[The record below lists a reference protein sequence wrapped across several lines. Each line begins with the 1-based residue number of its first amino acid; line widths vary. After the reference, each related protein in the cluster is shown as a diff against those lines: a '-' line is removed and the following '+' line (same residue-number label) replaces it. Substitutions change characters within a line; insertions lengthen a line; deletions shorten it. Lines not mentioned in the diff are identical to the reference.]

1 MKILKIESKNF
12 KPFDN
17 ISIPYEG
24 YLGEGFFIIK
34 GKNSMGKTSIIESI
48 LWGLLGEHLMAEKDR
63 KSIIKTGESKC
74 EVAITFEISDI
85 LYRVIRTIEVIRKRN
100 SLPESQNDLVKS
112 SALLFKK
119 EKNEDKFIQLCRGP
133 NIVNQ
138 EIESLLGVYPEVIEK
153 TVYIR
158 QKEVDKL
165 ALADPSELRELIKNL
180 FGLNDFDDHI
190 KKYLKNQIN
199 NINEEIKDLKIQIG
213 SLLTEQN
220 ELEKEKQIL
229 EEKEEKLSLKLQE
242 IKKDKSTLMSYPSQE
257 ILHKIKVII
266 EKIEKHKKDLD
277 YREKM
282 YNYKKENIL
291 VQENRIKDF
300 QDKIFLLNSKISNL
314 SKELQEFPPKDSIR
328 KISDILKGI
337 INDEQQIRNLV
348 SKSNQK
354 LNIDI
359 QNISINNV
367 EELKKVKEKN
377 QIELEKTDKERIS
390 ILNIMEEH
398 KKILTSNQ
406 LLYEIQNNSIK
417 YIQDKDKCPICSSYI
432 NDKNTLI
439 FDLKRERENIFNK
452 ENSFKKEISQLE
464 KKLKKIETELDEKKG
479 ARQLIEVIV
488 TIVNGLIEKR
498 FNFYDEL
505 NSISEVYKKY
515 NNELNHLNSRIIDDL
530 ISSISDIENNI
541 FSSKELVKNF
551 KERIESEKIKLEKMK
566 KEINIFNKEKNDI
579 FLKLES
585 NKLNLQTFCNDIK
598 VSNIHNLLANFYCNS
613 IDDLISKRLNVTVRI
628 EEKAKIIENIQGDI
642 SYMTEVIEIRTKKII
657 SLRTSE
663 GKLKEKEYLLKH
675 VLFLLGEIDGFIS
688 TDIVEG
694 RLSDVLMK
702 STNFYLIPFTEG
714 RYEIANISSTMRKI
728 KDRVSHGLTL
738 TLVDNKDH
746 ITKNKEQ
753 LSGGDESALGL
764 ALRIS
769 ISKLMSTIRPFKH
782 VEKKVPMI
790 NFIIMDE
797 PMTSLDEFRRNVIM
811 NILMKDQSF
820 RQIFLIS
827 HAEINEEEENNYHSI
842 VINDDEN
849 SKRMVEY
856 FH

>member
-24 YLGEGFFIIK
+24 YLGEGFFFIK

-63 KSIIKTGESKC
+63 KSLIKTGESKC
-74 EVAITFEISDI
+74 EVAITFEISNTV
-85 LYRVIRTIEVIRKRN
+85 YRVIRTIEVTKKRSVQN
-100 SLPESQNDLVKS
+100 PQNDSVKS

-119 EKNEDKFIQLCRGP
+119 ERNEDKFIQLCRGP

-165 ALADPSELRELIKNL
+165 ALADPSELRELIKKL
-180 FGLNDFDDHI
+180 FGLNDFDEHI
-190 KKYLKNQIN
+190 KKNLKNQVN
-199 NINEEIKDLKIQIG
+199 SVNEEIKDLKIQIG

-220 ELEKEKQIL
+220 ELEKQKQIL
-229 EEKEEKLSLKLQE
+229 KEKEEKLELKLEEIKNDKDNLIKFPFQEQLYE
-242 IKKDKSTLMSYPSQE
+242 IKKYIE
-257 ILHKIKVII
+257 NI
-266 EKIEKHKKDLD
+266 EKFKKDLE
-277 YREKM
+277 YTEKM
-282 YNYKKENIL
+282 YTYKKENLL

-300 QDKIFLLNSKISNL
+300 QDKIILLDSKIIEL
-314 SKELQEFPPKDSIR
+314 LKELQEYPPKDSIR
-328 KISDILKGI
+328 RANDILKGI
-337 INDEQQIRNLV
+337 DNDEKQIKNLIL
-348 SKSNQK
+348 KSNEK

-359 QNISINNV
+359 HNISINNI

-390 ILNIMEEH
+390 ILAILEEH
-398 KKILTSNQ
+398 KKLLTSNQ
-406 LLYEIQNNSIK
+406 LLNEIQTNSIE
-417 YIQDKDKCPICSSYI
+417 YIQDSDKCPICSSSI
-432 NDKNTLI
+432 NDKKDILI
-439 FDLKRERENIFNK
+439 FDLKRERENISNK
-452 ENSFKKEISQLE
+452 ENLVKKEINLLE
-464 KKLKKIETELDEKKG
+464 KKLKKTEVEVEEKKV
-479 ARQLIEVIV
+479 ARQLIEVID
-488 TIVNGLIEKR
+488 TIINEIIEKQ

-515 NNELNHLNSRIIDDL
+515 DELTNLNSKIIDDL
-530 ISSISDIENNI
+530 ISTITRIENNI
-541 FSSKELVKNF
+541 FSSKELVKNY
-551 KERIESEKIKLEKMK
+551 KDRIEYEKIKFNQME
-566 KEINIFNKEKNDI
+566 KEINRFKNDKNDI
-579 FLKLES
+579 FCKLQS
-585 NKLNLQTFCNDIK
+585 NKLSLQKYCDDLK
-598 VSNIHNLLANFYCNS
+598 VLNINNLLENFYCNS
-613 IDDLISKRLNVTVRI
+613 IDQLISKRLDISIRI
-628 EEKAKIIENIQGDI
+628 EEKTKIIENIQGDI
-642 SYMTEVIEIRTKKII
+642 SFLIEDIQARRKKII
-657 SLRTSE
+657 NLRSAE
-663 GKLKEKEYLLKH
+663 EKFKENEYLLKH
-675 VLFLLGEIDGFIS
+675 LLFLLGEVDGFIS

-694 RLSDVLMK
+694 RLSDILMK

-714 RYEIANISSTMRKI
+714 RYEITNISSTMRKI
-728 KDRVSHGLTL
+728 KDRISHGLTL
-738 TLVDNKDH
+738 TLVDNKDN

-797 PMTSLDEFRRNVIM
+797 PLTSLDEFRRNVIM

-820 RQIFLIS
+820 KQIFLIS
-827 HAEINEEEENNYHSI
+827 HAEINEEENNYHSI
-842 VINDDEN
+842 VINDNEN

>member
-180 FGLNDFDDHI
+180 FGLNEFDNHI

-242 IKKDKSTLMSYPSQE
+242 IKKDKSTLMNYPSQE
-257 ILHKIKVII
+257 ILHKIKVIN

-282 YNYKKENIL
+282 YKYKKENIL

-314 SKELQEFPPKDSIR
+314 SKELQEYPPKDSIR
-328 KISDILKGI
+328 KASDILKGI

-359 QNISINNV
+359 QNISTNNL

-439 FDLKRERENIFNK
+439 FDLRRERENIFNK

-479 ARQLIEVIV
+479 VRQLIEVIV

-530 ISSISDIENNI
+530 ISSISEIENNI

-585 NKLNLQTFCNDIK
+585 NKLNLQTFCDDIK

-628 EEKAKIIENIQGDI
+628 EEKAKTIENIQGDI
-642 SYMTEVIEIRTKKII
+642 SYLTEEIEIRTKKII
-657 SLRTSE
+657 SLRTAE
-663 GKLKEKEYLLKH
+663 EKLKEKEYLLKH

-702 STNFYLIPFTEG
+702 ST
-714 RYEIANISSTMRKI
+714 
-728 KDRVSHGLTL
+728 
-738 TLVDNKDH
+738 
-746 ITKNKEQ
+746 
-753 LSGGDESALGL
+753 
-764 ALRIS
+764 
-769 ISKLMSTIRPFKH
+769 
-782 VEKKVPMI
+782 
-790 NFIIMDE
+790 
-797 PMTSLDEFRRNVIM
+797 
-811 NILMKDQSF
+811 
-820 RQIFLIS
+820 
-827 HAEINEEEENNYHSI
+827 
-842 VINDDEN
+842 
-849 SKRMVEY
+849 
-856 FH
+856 

>member
-34 GKNSMGKTSIIESI
+34 GKNSMGKTSIIESV
-48 LWGLLGEHLMAEKDR
+48 LWGLLGENLMAEKDR

-74 EVAITFEISDI
+74 EVAITFEISGI
-85 LYRVIRTIEVIRKRN
+85 LYRVIRTIEVIRKRK
-100 SLPESQNDLVKS
+100 SLQDPQNDLVKS

-119 EKNEDKFIQLCRGP
+119 EKNEERFIQLCRGP

-199 NINEEIKDLKIQIG
+199 SINEEIKDLKVQIG

-220 ELEKEKQIL
+220 ELEKQKQIL
-229 EEKEEKLSLKLQE
+229 KEKKEKLELKLQE
-242 IKKDKSTLMSYPSQE
+242 IKNDKKTLISYPSQE
-257 ILHKIKVII
+257 KLNKIKVII
-266 EKIEKHKKDLD
+266 ENIEKYKKEVD
-277 YREKM
+277 YKEKM
-282 YNYKKENIL
+282 YNYKKENVL

-300 QDKIFLLNSKISNL
+300 QDKIFLLNSKILNL
-314 SKELQEFPPKDSIR
+314 SKELEEYPPKDSIR
-328 KISDILKGI
+328 KASDILKGI
-337 INDEQQIRNLV
+337 DNDEKQIRNLI

-367 EELKKVKEKN
+367 EELKKVEEKN

-390 ILNIMEEH
+390 ILAIMDGH
-398 KKILTSNQ
+398 KKLLTSNQ

-417 YIQDKDKCPICSSYI
+417 YIQDRDKCPICNSKI

-439 FDLKRERENIFNK
+439 FDLKQAGENIFNK
-452 ENSFKKEISQLE
+452 ENSFKKEINQLE

-479 ARQLIEVIV
+479 VRQLIEVII

-515 NNELNHLNSRIIDDL
+515 DELKNLNSRIIDDL
-530 ISSISDIENNI
+530 ISSVSEIENNI

-566 KEINIFNKEKNDI
+566 KEIDIFTKEKNDI
-579 FLKLES
+579 LLKLQS
-585 NKLNLQTFCNDIK
+585 NKLNLQTYCDDIK

-613 IDDLISKRLNVTVRI
+613 IDELISKRLNITVRI
-628 EEKAKIIENIQGDI
+628 EEKAKIIENIQEDI
-642 SYMTEVIEIRTKKII
+642 SYLTEEIEIRGKKII
-657 SLRTSE
+657 SLRVAE
-663 GKLKEKEYLLKH
+663 EKLKEKEYLLKH

-688 TDIVEG
+688 NDIVEG

-714 RYEIANISSTMRKI
+714 RYEIANISSTRRKI
-728 KDRVSHGLTL
+728 KDRISHGLTL

-811 NILMKDQSF
+811 NILMKDHSF
-820 RQIFLIS
+820 KQIFLIS
-827 HAEINEEEENNYHSI
+827 HAEINEEENNYHSI
-842 VINDDEN
+842 VINDNEN

>member
-85 LYRVIRTIEVIRKRN
+85 LYRVIRTIEVIRKRK

-220 ELEKEKQIL
+220 ELEKEKKIV

-282 YNYKKENIL
+282 YNYKKENVL

-314 SKELQEFPPKDSIR
+314 SKELQEYPPKDSIR
-328 KISDILKGI
+328 KASDILKGI

-515 NNELNHLNSRIIDDL
+515 NNELTHLNSRIIDDL
-530 ISSISDIENNI
+530 ISSISEIENNI

-642 SYMTEVIEIRTKKII
+642 SYLTEEIEIRTKKII
-657 SLRTSE
+657 SLRTAE
-663 GKLKEKEYLLKH
+663 EKLKEKEYLLKH

-728 KDRVSHGLTL
+728 KDRISHGLTL

-820 RQIFLIS
+820 KQIFLIS
-827 HAEINEEEENNYHSI
+827 HAEINEEENNYHSI
-842 VINDDEN
+842 VINDNEN

>member
-85 LYRVIRTIEVIRKRN
+85 LYRVIRTIEVIRKRK

-220 ELEKEKQIL
+220 ELEKEKKIV

-282 YNYKKENIL
+282 YNYKKENVL

-314 SKELQEFPPKDSIR
+314 SKELQEYPPKDSIR
-328 KISDILKGI
+328 KASDILKGI

-367 EELKKVKEKN
+367 EELKKVEEKN

-530 ISSISDIENNI
+530 ISSISEIENNI

-642 SYMTEVIEIRTKKII
+642 SYLTEEIEIRTKKII
-657 SLRTSE
+657 SLRTAE
-663 GKLKEKEYLLKH
+663 EKLKEKEYLLKH

-728 KDRVSHGLTL
+728 KDRISHGLTL

-820 RQIFLIS
+820 KQIFLIS
-827 HAEINEEEENNYHSI
+827 HAEINEEENNYHSI
-842 VINDDEN
+842 VINDNEN

>member
-85 LYRVIRTIEVIRKRN
+85 LYRVIRTIEVIRKRK
-100 SLPESQNDLVKS
+100 SFPDSQNDLVKS

-282 YNYKKENIL
+282 YIYKKENIL

-314 SKELQEFPPKDSIR
+314 SKELQEYPPKDSMR
-328 KISDILKGI
+328 KVSDILKGI

-390 ILNIMEEH
+390 ILNIMEEC
-398 KKILTSNQ
+398 KKNLTSNQ

-417 YIQDKDKCPICSSYI
+417 YIQDKDKCPICSSDI

-479 ARQLIEVIV
+479 VRQLIEVIV

-530 ISSISDIENNI
+530 ISSISEIENNI

-642 SYMTEVIEIRTKKII
+642 SYLTEEIEIRTKKII
-657 SLRTSE
+657 SLRTAE

-728 KDRVSHGLTL
+728 KDRISHGLTL

-827 HAEINEEEENNYHSI
+827 HAEINEEENNYHSI
-842 VINDDEN
+842 IINDNEN

>member
-85 LYRVIRTIEVIRKRN
+85 LYRVIRTIEVIRKRK

-282 YNYKKENIL
+282 YNYKKENVL

-314 SKELQEFPPKDSIR
+314 SKELQEYPPKDSIR
-328 KISDILKGI
+328 KASDILKGI

-452 ENSFKKEISQLE
+452 ENSFKKEINQLE

-530 ISSISDIENNI
+530 ISSISEIENNI

-628 EEKAKIIENIQGDI
+628 EEKAKTIENIQGDI
-642 SYMTEVIEIRTKKII
+642 SYLTEEIEIRTKKII
-657 SLRTSE
+657 SLRTAE
-663 GKLKEKEYLLKH
+663 EKLKEKEYLLKH

-728 KDRVSHGLTL
+728 KDRISHGLTL

-827 HAEINEEEENNYHSI
+827 HAEINEEENNYHSI
-842 VINDDEN
+842 VINDNEN

>member
-85 LYRVIRTIEVIRKRN
+85 LYRVIRTIEVIRKRK

-180 FGLNDFDDHI
+180 FGLNEFDDHI

-242 IKKDKSTLMSYPSQE
+242 IKKDKSTLMNYPSQE
-257 ILHKIKVII
+257 ILHKIKVIN

-314 SKELQEFPPKDSIR
+314 SKELQEYPPKDSIR
-328 KISDILKGI
+328 KASDILKGI

-530 ISSISDIENNI
+530 ISSISEIENNI

-585 NKLNLQTFCNDIK
+585 NKLNLQTFCDDIK

-628 EEKAKIIENIQGDI
+628 EEKAKTIENIQGDI
-642 SYMTEVIEIRTKKII
+642 SYLTEEIEIRTKKII
-657 SLRTSE
+657 SLRTAE
-663 GKLKEKEYLLKH
+663 EKLKEKEYLLKH

-728 KDRVSHGLTL
+728 KDRISHGLTL

-827 HAEINEEEENNYHSI
+827 HAEINEEENNYHSI
-842 VINDDEN
+842 VINDNEN

>member
-85 LYRVIRTIEVIRKRN
+85 LYRVIRTIEVIRKRK

-220 ELEKEKQIL
+220 ELEKEKKIV

-282 YNYKKENIL
+282 YNYKKENVL

-314 SKELQEFPPKDSIR
+314 SKELQEYPPKDSIR
-328 KISDILKGI
+328 KVSDILKGI

-390 ILNIMEEH
+390 ILNIMEEY
-398 KKILTSNQ
+398 KKLLTSNQ

-417 YIQDKDKCPICSSYI
+417 YIQDRDKCPICSSYI

-530 ISSISDIENNI
+530 ISSISEIENNI

-585 NKLNLQTFCNDIK
+585 NKSNLQTFCDDIK

-642 SYMTEVIEIRTKKII
+642 SYLTEEIEIRTKKII
-657 SLRTSE
+657 SLRTAE
-663 GKLKEKEYLLKH
+663 EKLKEKEYLLKH

-728 KDRVSHGLTL
+728 KDRISHGLTL

-827 HAEINEEEENNYHSI
+827 HAEINEEENNYHSI
-842 VINDDEN
+842 VINDNEN

>member
-17 ISIPYEG
+17 ISIPFEG

-85 LYRVIRTIEVIRKRN
+85 LYRVIRTIEVIRKRK
-100 SLPESQNDLVKS
+100 SLQDPQNELVKS

-119 EKNEDKFIQLCRGP
+119 EKDEERFIQLCRGP

-199 NINEEIKDLKIQIG
+199 SINEEIKDLKIQIG
-213 SLLTEQN
+213 SFLTEQN
-220 ELEKEKQIL
+220 ELEKQKQIL
-229 EEKEEKLSLKLQE
+229 KAKTEKLELKFQEIKNDKNALISYPSEEKLN
-242 IKKDKSTLMSYPSQE
+242 
-257 ILHKIKVII
+257 KIKVSMETI
-266 EKIEKHKKDLD
+266 EKYKKDVD
-277 YREKM
+277 YKEKL

-291 VQENRIKDF
+291 IQENRIQDF
-300 QDKIFLLNSKISNL
+300 QDKIFLLNSKILNL
-314 SKELQEFPPKDSIR
+314 SKDLEEFPPKDTIR
-328 KISDILKGI
+328 KASDILKGI
-337 INDEQQIRNLV
+337 DNDEKQIRNLI
-348 SKSNQK
+348 SKSKQK

-367 EELKKVKEKN
+367 EELKRVKEKN
-377 QIELEKTDKERIS
+377 QFELEKIDKERIS
-390 ILNIMEEH
+390 ILTMMEGH
-398 KKILTSNQ
+398 KKLLISNQ
-406 LLYEIQNNSIK
+406 LLYEIQDNSIK
-417 YIQDKDKCPICSSYI
+417 YIQDRDKCPICNNNI
-432 NDKNTLI
+432 NNKNTLI
-439 FDLKRERENIFNK
+439 FDLKRAKENIFNK
-452 ENSFKKEISQLE
+452 ENSFKKEINLLE
-464 KKLKKIETELDEKKG
+464 KKLKKIETDLDEKKEV
-479 ARQLIEVIV
+479 RQLIEVIV

-505 NSISEVYKKY
+505 NSLSEVYKRYDKL
-515 NNELNHLNSRIIDDL
+515 NNLNSRIIDDL
-530 ISSISDIENNI
+530 LSSVSEIENNI
-541 FSSKELVKNF
+541 FSSKELLKNF

-566 KEINIFNKEKNDI
+566 KEINIFNKEKNDVL
-579 FLKLES
+579 LKLES
-585 NKLNLQTFCNDIK
+585 NKLNLQTYCEEIK

-613 IDDLISKRLNVTVRI
+613 IDELISKRLNITVRI
-628 EEKAKIIENIQGDI
+628 EEKAKTIESIQGDI
-642 SYMTEVIEIRTKKII
+642 SYLTEEIEIRGKKII
-657 SLRTSE
+657 SLRVAE
-663 GKLKEKEYLLKH
+663 KKLKEKEYLLKH

-688 TDIVEG
+688 NDIVEG
-694 RLSDVLMK
+694 RLSNVLMK

-714 RYEIANISSTMRKI
+714 RYEISNISSTMRKI
-728 KDRVSHGLTL
+728 KDRISHGLTL

-782 VEKKVPMI
+782 VEKKIPMI

-820 RQIFLIS
+820 KQIFLIS
-827 HAEINEEEENNYHSI
+827 HAEINEEENNNYHSI
-842 VINDDEN
+842 VINDNEN

>member
-85 LYRVIRTIEVIRKRN
+85 LYRVIRTIEVIRKRK

-220 ELEKEKQIL
+220 ELEKEKQIV

-282 YNYKKENIL
+282 YNYKKENVL

-314 SKELQEFPPKDSIR
+314 SKELQEYPPKDSIR
-328 KISDILKGI
+328 KASDILKGI
-337 INDEQQIRNLV
+337 INDEKQIRNLI

-530 ISSISDIENNI
+530 ISSISEIENNI

-585 NKLNLQTFCNDIK
+585 NKLNLQTFCDDIK

-642 SYMTEVIEIRTKKII
+642 SYLTEEIEIRTKKII
-657 SLRTSE
+657 SLRTAE
-663 GKLKEKEYLLKH
+663 EKLKEKEYLLKH

-728 KDRVSHGLTL
+728 KDRISHGLTL

-827 HAEINEEEENNYHSI
+827 HAEINEEENNYHSI
-842 VINDDEN
+842 VINDNEN

>member
-180 FGLNDFDDHI
+180 FGLNEFDDHI

-242 IKKDKSTLMSYPSQE
+242 IKKDKSTLMNYPSQE
-257 ILHKIKVII
+257 ILHKIKVIN

-282 YNYKKENIL
+282 YNYKKENVL

-314 SKELQEFPPKDSIR
+314 SKELQEYPPKDSIR
-328 KISDILKGI
+328 KTSDILKGI

-452 ENSFKKEISQLE
+452 ENSFKKEINQLE

-530 ISSISDIENNI
+530 ISSISEIENNI

-642 SYMTEVIEIRTKKII
+642 SYLTEEIEIRTKKII
-657 SLRTSE
+657 SLRTAE
-663 GKLKEKEYLLKH
+663 EKLKEKEYLLKH

-688 TDIVEG
+688 NDIVEG

-728 KDRVSHGLTL
+728 KDRISHGLTL

-827 HAEINEEEENNYHSI
+827 HAEINEEENNYHSI
-842 VINDDEN
+842 VINDNEN

>member
-85 LYRVIRTIEVIRKRN
+85 LYRVIRTIEVIRKRK
-100 SLPESQNDLVKS
+100 SLQDLQNDLVKS

-199 NINEEIKDLKIQIG
+199 SLNEEIKDLKIQIG

-220 ELEKEKQIL
+220 ELGKQKQIL
-229 EEKEEKLSLKLQE
+229 EEKKEKLELKLQE
-242 IKKDKSTLMSYPSQE
+242 IKNDKNTLISYPSQE
-257 ILHKIKVII
+257 KLHKIKVII
-266 EKIEKHKKDLD
+266 ENIEKYKKDGD

-282 YNYKKENIL
+282 YNYKKENVL
-291 VQENRIKDF
+291 VQENRIKDL
-300 QDKIFLLNSKISNL
+300 QDKIFLLDSKILKL
-314 SKELQEFPPKDSIR
+314 SKELQEYPPKDRIR
-328 KISDILKGI
+328 KASDILKGI
-337 INDEQQIRNLV
+337 DNDEKQIRNLI
-348 SKSNQK
+348 SKSNEK
-354 LNIDI
+354 LNIDF

-367 EELKKVKEKN
+367 EELKIIREKN
-377 QIELEKTDKERIS
+377 QIELEKTDKERLS
-390 ILNIMEEH
+390 IMAIMEEH
-398 KKILTSNQ
+398 KKHLTSNQ

-417 YIQDKDKCPICSSYI
+417 YIQDRDKCPICSSKI

-439 FDLKRERENIFNK
+439 FELKRAKDNIFDK
-452 ENSFKKEISQLE
+452 ENSFKKEINQLE

-479 ARQLIEVIV
+479 VRQLIEVIV

-515 NNELNHLNSRIIDDL
+515 DELNNLNSRIIDDL
-530 ISSISDIENNI
+530 ISSVSEIENNL

-579 FLKLES
+579 LLKLQS
-585 NKLNLQTFCNDIK
+585 NISNLQTYCDDIK
-598 VSNIHNLLANFYCNS
+598 VSNIHNLLANFYCDS
-613 IDDLISKRLNVTVRI
+613 IDELISKRLNITVRI
-628 EEKAKIIENIQGDI
+628 EEKAKTIENMEGDI
-642 SYMTEVIEIRTKKII
+642 SYLTEEIEIRGKKII
-657 SLRTSE
+657 SLRVAE
-663 GKLKEKEYLLKH
+663 EKLKEKEYLLKH
-675 VLFLLGEIDGFIS
+675 VLFLLGEVDGFIS
-688 TDIVEG
+688 NDIVEG

-702 STNFYLIPFTEG
+702 NTNFYLIPFTEG

-728 KDRVSHGLTL
+728 KDRISHGLTL

-820 RQIFLIS
+820 KQIFLIS
-827 HAEINEEEENNYHSI
+827 HAEINEEENNYHSI
-842 VINDDEN
+842 VINDNEN

>member
-24 YLGEGFFIIK
+24 YLGEGFFFIK

-48 LWGLLGEHLMAEKDR
+48 LWGLLGEHLIVERDR
-63 KSIIKTGESKC
+63 KSLIKTGESKC
-74 EVAITFEISDI
+74 EVAITFEISDV
-85 LYRVIRTIEVIRKRN
+85 LYRVIRTIEVTKKRN
-100 SLPESQNDLVKS
+100 SFQNPQNDSVKS

-119 EKNEDKFIQLCRGP
+119 EKNEENFIQICRGP

-190 KKYLKNQIN
+190 KKNLRNQVN
-199 NINEEIKDLKIQIG
+199 GVNEEIKDLKIQIG
-213 SLLTEQN
+213 SLLTEEN
-220 ELEKEKQIL
+220 EVEKQKQILKEKEKKLELKL
-229 EEKEEKLSLKLQE
+229 EEIKNDKESLIKFPLKEQLDE
-242 IKKDKSTLMSYPSQE
+242 IKKYIE
-257 ILHKIKVII
+257 NI
-266 EKIEKHKKDLD
+266 EKYKKDLE
-277 YREKM
+277 YLEKI
-282 YNYKKENIL
+282 YTYKKENLLI
-291 VQENRIKDF
+291 QENRIKDF
-300 QDKIFLLNSKISNL
+300 QDKIILLNSKITEL
-314 SKELQEFPPKDSIR
+314 FKELQEYPPKDSII
-328 KISDILKGI
+328 KAGDILKEI
-337 INDEQQIRNLV
+337 DNDEKQIKNLIL
-348 SKSNQK
+348 KSNEK

-359 QNISINNV
+359 HKISINNV
-367 EELKKVKEKN
+367 EELKKVKEKK
-377 QIELEKTDKERIS
+377 QIELEKVDKERIS
-390 ILNIMEEH
+390 ILAILEEH
-398 KKILTSNQ
+398 KKLLTSNQ
-406 LLYEIQNNSIK
+406 LLYEIQTNSIE
-417 YIQDKDKCPICSSYI
+417 YIQNSDTCPICSSSI
-432 NDKNTLI
+432 NDKDTLI
-439 FDLKRERENIFNK
+439 ANLKLERENISNK
-452 ENSFKKEISQLE
+452 ENSVKKEVNLLE
-464 KKLKKIETELDEKKG
+464 KKLKKTEIELEEKKE
-479 ARQLIEVIV
+479 ARQLIEVID
-488 TIVNGLIEKR
+488 TIVNEIIEKQ

-515 NNELNHLNSRIIDDL
+515 DELTNLNSKIVDDL
-530 ISSISDIENNI
+530 ISTITKIENNI

-551 KERIESEKIKLEKMK
+551 KDRIESEKIKFNQME
-566 KEINIFNKEKNDI
+566 KEINRFDKDKNDI
-579 FLKLES
+579 FCKLQS
-585 NKLNLQTFCNDIK
+585 NKLSLQKCYDNLKIL
-598 VSNIHNLLANFYCNS
+598 NINNLLENFYCNS
-613 IDDLISKRLNVTVRI
+613 IDELISKRLNISIRI

-642 SYMTEVIEIRTKKII
+642 SFLIEDIEGRRKKII
-657 SLRTSE
+657 NLRAAE
-663 GKLKEKEYLLKH
+663 EKLKENEYLLKH
-675 VLFLLGEIDGFIS
+675 LLFLLGEIDGFIS

-714 RYEIANISSTMRKI
+714 RYEITNISSTMRKI
-728 KDRVSHGLTL
+728 KDRISHGLTL
-738 TLVDNKDH
+738 TLVDNKDN
-746 ITKNKEQ
+746 IIKNKEQ

-820 RQIFLIS
+820 KQIFLIS
-827 HAEINEEEENNYHSI
+827 HTEINEEENKYHSI
-842 VINDDEN
+842 VINDNEN
-849 SKRMVEY
+849 SKRIVEY

>member
-17 ISIPYEG
+17 ISIPFEG

-85 LYRVIRTIEVIRKRN
+85 LYRVIRTIEVIRKRK
-100 SLPESQNDLVKS
+100 SLQDAQNELVKS

-119 EKNEDKFIQLCRGP
+119 EKDEERFIQLCRGP

-199 NINEEIKDLKIQIG
+199 SINEEIKDLKIQIG

-220 ELEKEKQIL
+220 ELEKQKQIL
-229 EEKEEKLSLKLQE
+229 KAKTEKLELKFQEIKNDKNALISYPSEEKLN
-242 IKKDKSTLMSYPSQE
+242 
-257 ILHKIKVII
+257 KIKVSMETI
-266 EKIEKHKKDLD
+266 EKYKKDVD
-277 YREKM
+277 YKEKL

-291 VQENRIKDF
+291 IQENRIQDF
-300 QDKIFLLNSKISNL
+300 QDKIFLLNSKILNL
-314 SKELQEFPPKDSIR
+314 SKDLEEFPPKDTIR
-328 KISDILKGI
+328 KASDILKGI
-337 INDEQQIRNLV
+337 DNDEKQIRNLI
-348 SKSNQK
+348 SKSKQK

-377 QIELEKTDKERIS
+377 QFELEKIDKERIS
-390 ILNIMEEH
+390 ILTMMEGH
-398 KKILTSNQ
+398 KKLLISNQ
-406 LLYEIQNNSIK
+406 LLYEIQDNSIK
-417 YIQDKDKCPICSSYI
+417 YIQDRDKCPICNNNI
-432 NDKNTLI
+432 NNKNTLI
-439 FDLKRERENIFNK
+439 FDLKRAKENIFNK
-452 ENSFKKEISQLE
+452 ENSFKKEINLLE
-464 KKLKKIETELDEKKG
+464 KKLKKIETDLDEKKEV
-479 ARQLIEVIV
+479 RQLIEVIV

-505 NSISEVYKKY
+505 NSLSEVYKRYDKL
-515 NNELNHLNSRIIDDL
+515 NNLNSRIIDDL
-530 ISSISDIENNI
+530 LSSVSEIENNI
-541 FSSKELVKNF
+541 FSSKELLKNF

-566 KEINIFNKEKNDI
+566 KEINIFNKEKNDVL
-579 FLKLES
+579 LKLES
-585 NKLNLQTFCNDIK
+585 NKLNLQTYCEEIK
-598 VSNIHNLLANFYCNS
+598 VSNIQNLLENFYCNS
-613 IDDLISKRLNVTVRI
+613 IDELISKRLNITVRI
-628 EEKAKIIENIQGDI
+628 EEKAKTIESIQGDI
-642 SYMTEVIEIRTKKII
+642 SYLTEEIEIRGKKII
-657 SLRTSE
+657 SLRVAE
-663 GKLKEKEYLLKH
+663 KKLKEKEYLLKH

-688 TDIVEG
+688 NDIVEG
-694 RLSDVLMK
+694 RLSNVLMK

-728 KDRVSHGLTL
+728 KDRISHGLTL

-782 VEKKVPMI
+782 VEKKIPMI

-820 RQIFLIS
+820 KQIFLIS
-827 HAEINEEEENNYHSI
+827 HAEINEEENNNYHSI
-842 VINDDEN
+842 VINDNEN

>member
-17 ISIPYEG
+17 ISIPCEG

-74 EVAITFEISDI
+74 EVAITFEIGDI
-85 LYRVIRTIEVIRKRN
+85 LYRVIRTIEVIRKRK
-100 SLPESQNDLVKS
+100 SLQDLQNDLVKS

-199 NINEEIKDLKIQIG
+199 SINEEIKDLKIQIG

-220 ELEKEKQIL
+220 ELEKQKQIL
-229 EEKEEKLSLKLQE
+229 EEKKEKLELKLQE
-242 IKKDKSTLMSYPSQE
+242 IKNDKNTLISYPSQE
-257 ILHKIKVII
+257 KLNKIKVII
-266 EKIEKHKKDLD
+266 ENIEKYKKDVD

-282 YNYKKENIL
+282 YNYKKENVL
-291 VQENRIKDF
+291 VQENRIKDL
-300 QDKIFLLNSKISNL
+300 QDKIFLLDSKILKL
-314 SKELQEFPPKDSIR
+314 SKELQEYPPKDKIR
-328 KISDILKGI
+328 KASDILKGI
-337 INDEQQIRNLV
+337 DNDEKQIRNLI

-367 EELKKVKEKN
+367 EELEKVKEKN

-390 ILNIMEEH
+390 ILTIIEEH
-398 KKILTSNQ
+398 RKHLTSNQ

-417 YIQDKDKCPICSSYI
+417 YIQDRDKCPICSSKI
-432 NDKNTLI
+432 TNKNTLI
-439 FDLKRERENIFNK
+439 LDLKRARENIFNK
-452 ENSFKKEISQLE
+452 ENSFKKEINQLE

-479 ARQLIEVIV
+479 VRQLIEVIV

-515 NNELNHLNSRIIDDL
+515 DELNNLNSRIIDDL
-530 ISSISDIENNI
+530 ISSVSEIENNI

-579 FLKLES
+579 LLKLQS
-585 NKLNLQTFCNDIK
+585 NRSNLQTYCDDIK
-598 VSNIHNLLANFYCNS
+598 VSNIHNLLANFNCNS
-613 IDDLISKRLNVTVRI
+613 IDELISKRLNITVRI
-628 EEKAKIIENIQGDI
+628 EEKAKTIENIQGDI
-642 SYMTEVIEIRTKKII
+642 SYLTEEIEIRGKKII
-657 SLRTSE
+657 SLRVAE
-663 GKLKEKEYLLKH
+663 EKLKEKEYLLKH
-675 VLFLLGEIDGFIS
+675 VLFLLGEVDGFIS

-702 STNFYLIPFTEG
+702 NTNFYLIPFTEG

-728 KDRVSHGLTL
+728 KDRISHGLTL

-820 RQIFLIS
+820 KQIFLIS
-827 HAEINEEEENNYHSI
+827 HAEINEEENNYHSI
-842 VINDDEN
+842 VINDNEN

>member
-85 LYRVIRTIEVIRKRN
+85 LYRVIRTIEVIRKRK
-100 SLPESQNDLVKS
+100 SFPESQNDLVKS

-282 YNYKKENIL
+282 YNYKKENVS

-314 SKELQEFPPKDSIR
+314 SKELQEYPPKDSIR
-328 KISDILKGI
+328 KASDILKGI
-337 INDEQQIRNLV
+337 INDEKQIRNLI
-348 SKSNQK
+348 SKSNQR

-390 ILNIMEEH
+390 ILNIMEEY
-398 KKILTSNQ
+398 KKNLTSNQ
-406 LLYEIQNNSIK
+406 LLYVIQNNSIK

-515 NNELNHLNSRIIDDL
+515 NNELNQLNSRIIDDL
-530 ISSISDIENNI
+530 ISSISEIENNI

-585 NKLNLQTFCNDIK
+585 NKLNLQTFCDDIK

-628 EEKAKIIENIQGDI
+628 EEKAKTIENIQGDI
-642 SYMTEVIEIRTKKII
+642 SYLTEEIEIRTKKII
-657 SLRTSE
+657 SLRTAE
-663 GKLKEKEYLLKH
+663 EKLKEKEYLLKH

-728 KDRVSHGLTL
+728 KDRISHGLTL

-827 HAEINEEEENNYHSI
+827 HAEINEEENNYHSI
-842 VINDDEN
+842 VINDNEN

>member
-1 MKILKIESKNF
+1 
-12 KPFDN
+12 
-17 ISIPYEG
+17 
-24 YLGEGFFIIK
+24 
-34 GKNSMGKTSIIESI
+34 
-48 LWGLLGEHLMAEKDR
+48 
-63 KSIIKTGESKC
+63 
-74 EVAITFEISDI
+74 
-85 LYRVIRTIEVIRKRN
+85 
-100 SLPESQNDLVKS
+100 
-112 SALLFKK
+112 
-119 EKNEDKFIQLCRGP
+119 
-133 NIVNQ
+133 
-138 EIESLLGVYPEVIEK
+138 
-153 TVYIR
+153 
-158 QKEVDKL
+158 
-165 ALADPSELRELIKNL
+165 
-180 FGLNDFDDHI
+180 
-190 KKYLKNQIN
+190 
-199 NINEEIKDLKIQIG
+199 
-213 SLLTEQN
+213 
-220 ELEKEKQIL
+220 
-229 EEKEEKLSLKLQE
+229 
-242 IKKDKSTLMSYPSQE
+242 
-257 ILHKIKVII
+257 
-266 EKIEKHKKDLD
+266 
-277 YREKM
+277 M
-282 YNYKKENIL
+282 YTYKKESL
-291 VQENRIKDF
+291 SVQENRIKDF
-300 QDKIFLLNSKISNL
+300 QDKIILLDSKIVKL
-314 SKELQEFPPKDSIR
+314 LKELQEYPPKDSIR
-328 KISDILKGI
+328 RANDILKGI
-337 INDEQQIRNLV
+337 DNDEKQIKNLIL
-348 SKSNQK
+348 KSHEK

-359 QNISINNV
+359 HKISINNV

-390 ILNIMEEH
+390 ILAIMDGH
-398 KKILTSNQ
+398 KKLLTSNQ

-417 YIQDKDKCPICSSYI
+417 YIQDRDKCPICNSKI

-439 FDLKRERENIFNK
+439 FDLKQAGEIIFNK
-452 ENSFKKEISQLE
+452 ENSFKKEINQLE

-479 ARQLIEVIV
+479 VRQLIEVII

-515 NNELNHLNSRIIDDL
+515 DELKNLNSRIIDDL
-530 ISSISDIENNI
+530 ISSVSEIENNI

-579 FLKLES
+579 LLKLQS
-585 NKLNLQTFCNDIK
+585 NKLNLQTYCDDLK

-613 IDDLISKRLNVTVRI
+613 IDELISKRLNITVRI
-628 EEKAKIIENIQGDI
+628 EEKAKIIENIQEDI
-642 SYMTEVIEIRTKKII
+642 SYLTEEIEIRGKKII
-657 SLRTSE
+657 SLRVAE
-663 GKLKEKEYLLKH
+663 EKLKEKEYLLKH

-688 TDIVEG
+688 NDIVEG

-714 RYEIANISSTMRKI
+714 RYEIANISSTRRKI
-728 KDRVSHGLTL
+728 KDRISHGLTL

-820 RQIFLIS
+820 KQIFLIS
-827 HAEINEEEENNYHSI
+827 HAEINEEENNYHSI
-842 VINDDEN
+842 VINDNEN

>member
-85 LYRVIRTIEVIRKRN
+85 LYRVIRTIEVIRKRK

-220 ELEKEKQIL
+220 ELEKEKKIV

-277 YREKM
+277 YKEKM
-282 YNYKKENIL
+282 YNYKKENVL

-314 SKELQEFPPKDSIR
+314 SKELQEYPPKDSIR
-328 KISDILKGI
+328 KASDILKGI

-530 ISSISDIENNI
+530 ISSISEIENNI

-642 SYMTEVIEIRTKKII
+642 SYLTEEIEIRTKKII
-657 SLRTSE
+657 SLRTAE
-663 GKLKEKEYLLKH
+663 EKLKEKEYLLKH

-728 KDRVSHGLTL
+728 KDRISHGLTL

-827 HAEINEEEENNYHSI
+827 HAEINEEENNYHSI
-842 VINDDEN
+842 VINDNEN

>member
-85 LYRVIRTIEVIRKRN
+85 LYRVIRTIEVIRKRK
-100 SLPESQNDLVKS
+100 SFPESQNDLVKS

-153 TVYIR
+153 TIYIR

-220 ELEKEKQIL
+220 ELEKEKKIV

-242 IKKDKSTLMSYPSQE
+242 IKKDKITLMSYPSQE

-282 YNYKKENIL
+282 YNYKKENVS

-314 SKELQEFPPKDSIR
+314 SKELQEYPPKVSIR
-328 KISDILKGI
+328 KASDILKGI

-406 LLYEIQNNSIK
+406 LLHEIQNNSIK

-515 NNELNHLNSRIIDDL
+515 NNELNQLNSRIIDDL
-530 ISSISDIENNI
+530 ISSISEIENNI

-628 EEKAKIIENIQGDI
+628 EEKAKTIENIQGDI
-642 SYMTEVIEIRTKKII
+642 SYLTEEIEIRTKKII
-657 SLRTSE
+657 SLRTAE
-663 GKLKEKEYLLKH
+663 EKLKEKEYLLKH

-728 KDRVSHGLTL
+728 KDRISHGLTL

-827 HAEINEEEENNYHSI
+827 HAEINEEENNYHSI
-842 VINDDEN
+842 VINDNEN

>member
-85 LYRVIRTIEVIRKRN
+85 LYRVIRTIEVIRKRK
-100 SLPESQNDLVKS
+100 SLQDPQNELVKS

-220 ELEKEKQIL
+220 ELEKQKQIL
-229 EEKEEKLSLKLQE
+229 EEKKEKLELKLQE
-242 IKKDKSTLMSYPSQE
+242 IKKDKNTLISYPSQE
-257 ILHKIKVII
+257 KLNKIKVII
-266 EKIEKHKKDLD
+266 ENIEEYKKDLD
-277 YREKM
+277 YREKI
-282 YNYKKENIL
+282 YNYKKENVL
-291 VQENRIKDF
+291 VQEKRIKDF
-300 QDKIFLLNSKISNL
+300 QDKIFLLNSKILKL
-314 SKELQEFPPKDSIR
+314 SKELQEYPPKDRIR
-328 KISDILKGI
+328 KASDILKEI
-337 INDEQQIRNLV
+337 DNDEKQIRNLI

-359 QNISINNV
+359 QNLSINNV

-390 ILNIMEEH
+390 ISTIIEEH
-398 KKILTSNQ
+398 KKLLTSNQ
-406 LLYEIQNNSIK
+406 LLYEIQNNSIQ
-417 YIQDKDKCPICSSYI
+417 YIQDRDKCPICSSKI

-439 FDLKRERENIFNK
+439 FDLKRARENIFNK
-452 ENSFKKEISQLE
+452 ENSFKKEINQLE

-479 ARQLIEVIV
+479 VRQLIEVIV

-515 NNELNHLNSRIIDDL
+515 DELNNLNSRIIDDL
-530 ISSISDIENNI
+530 ISSVLEIENNI

-551 KERIESEKIKLEKMK
+551 QERIESEKIKLEKMK
-566 KEINIFNKEKNDI
+566 KEINMFNKEKNDI
-579 FLKLES
+579 LLKLQS
-585 NKLNLQTFCNDIK
+585 NKLNLQTYCDDVK
-598 VSNIHNLLANFYCNS
+598 VSNIHNLLANFYCHS
-613 IDDLISKRLNVTVRI
+613 IDELISKRLNITVRI
-628 EEKAKIIENIQGDI
+628 EEKAKTIENIQGDI
-642 SYMTEVIEIRTKKII
+642 SYLTEEIEIRGKKII
-657 SLRTSE
+657 SLRVAE
-663 GKLKEKEYLLKH
+663 EKLKEKEYLLKH
-675 VLFLLGEIDGFIS
+675 VLFLLGEVDGFIS
-688 TDIVEG
+688 NDIVEG

-714 RYEIANISSTMRKI
+714 RYEITNISSTMRKI
-728 KDRVSHGLTL
+728 KDRISHGLTL

-820 RQIFLIS
+820 KQIFLIS
-827 HAEINEEEENNYHSI
+827 HAEINEEENNYHSI
-842 VINDDEN
+842 VINDNEN

>member
-34 GKNSMGKTSIIESI
+34 GKNSMGKTSIIESV

-85 LYRVIRTIEVIRKRN
+85 LYRVIRTIEVIRKRK
-100 SLPESQNDLVKS
+100 SLQDPQNDLVKS

-119 EKNEDKFIQLCRGP
+119 EKNEARFIQLCRGP

-190 KKYLKNQIN
+190 KKYLRNQIN
-199 NINEEIKDLKIQIG
+199 SINEEIKDLKIQIG

-220 ELEKEKQIL
+220 ELEKQKQIL
-229 EEKEEKLSLKLQE
+229 KEKKEKLELKLEE
-242 IKKDKSTLMSYPSQE
+242 IKNDKKTLISYPSPE
-257 ILHKIKVII
+257 KLNKIKVII
-266 EKIEKHKKDLD
+266 ENIEKYKKEVD
-277 YREKM
+277 YKEKM
-282 YNYKKENIL
+282 YNYKKENVL

-300 QDKIFLLNSKISNL
+300 QDKIFLLNSKILNL
-314 SKELQEFPPKDSIR
+314 SKELEEHPPKDSIR
-328 KISDILKGI
+328 KASDILKGI
-337 INDEQQIRNLV
+337 DNDEKQIRNLI
-348 SKSNQK
+348 SKSNEK

-390 ILNIMEEH
+390 ILAIMDGH
-398 KKILTSNQ
+398 KKLLTSNQ

-417 YIQDKDKCPICSSYI
+417 YIQDRDKCPICNSKI

-439 FDLKRERENIFNK
+439 FDLKKAGENIFNK
-452 ENSFKKEISQLE
+452 ENSFKKEINQLE
-464 KKLKKIETELDEKKG
+464 KKLKNIETELDEKKG
-479 ARQLIEVIV
+479 VRQLIEVII

-515 NNELNHLNSRIIDDL
+515 DGLKNLNSRIIDDL
-530 ISSISDIENNI
+530 ISSVSEIENNI

-579 FLKLES
+579 LLKLQS
-585 NKLNLQTFCNDIK
+585 NKLNLQTYCDDIK

-613 IDDLISKRLNVTVRI
+613 IDELISKRLNITVRI
-628 EEKAKIIENIQGDI
+628 EEKAKIIENIQEDI
-642 SYMTEVIEIRTKKII
+642 SYLTEEIEIRGKKII
-657 SLRTSE
+657 SLRVAE
-663 GKLKEKEYLLKH
+663 EKLKEKEYLLKH

-688 TDIVEG
+688 NDIVEG

-714 RYEIANISSTMRKI
+714 RYEIANISSTRRKI
-728 KDRVSHGLTL
+728 KDRISHGLTL

-820 RQIFLIS
+820 KQIFLIS
-827 HAEINEEEENNYHSI
+827 HAEINEEENNYHSI
-842 VINDDEN
+842 VINDNEN

>member
-85 LYRVIRTIEVIRKRN
+85 LYRVIRTIEVIRKRK
-100 SLPESQNDLVKS
+100 SLQDPQNELVKS

-220 ELEKEKQIL
+220 ELEKQKQIL
-229 EEKEEKLSLKLQE
+229 EEKKEKLELKLQE
-242 IKKDKSTLMSYPSQE
+242 IKKDKNTLISYPSQE
-257 ILHKIKVII
+257 KLNKIKVII
-266 EKIEKHKKDLD
+266 ENIEKYKKDLD

-282 YNYKKENIL
+282 YNYKKENVL
-291 VQENRIKDF
+291 VQEKRIKDF
-300 QDKIFLLNSKISNL
+300 QDKIFLLNSKIFKL
-314 SKELQEFPPKDSIR
+314 SKELQEYPPKDRIR
-328 KISDILKGI
+328 KASDILKEI
-337 INDEQQIRNLV
+337 DNDEKQIRNLI

-359 QNISINNV
+359 QNLSINNV

-390 ILNIMEEH
+390 ISTIIEEH
-398 KKILTSNQ
+398 KKLLTSNQ
-406 LLYEIQNNSIK
+406 LLYEIQNNSIQ
-417 YIQDKDKCPICSSYI
+417 YIQDRDKCPICSSKI

-439 FDLKRERENIFNK
+439 FDLKRARENIFNK
-452 ENSFKKEISQLE
+452 ENSFKKEINQLE

-479 ARQLIEVIV
+479 VRQLIEVIV

-515 NNELNHLNSRIIDDL
+515 NELNNLNSRIIDDL
-530 ISSISDIENNI
+530 ISSVLEIENNI

-551 KERIESEKIKLEKMK
+551 QERIESEKIKLEKMK
-566 KEINIFNKEKNDI
+566 KEINMFNKEKNDI
-579 FLKLES
+579 LLKLQS
-585 NKLNLQTFCNDIK
+585 NKLNLQTYCDDVK
-598 VSNIHNLLANFYCNS
+598 VSNIHNLLANFYCHS
-613 IDDLISKRLNVTVRI
+613 IDELISKRLNITVRI
-628 EEKAKIIENIQGDI
+628 EEKAKTIENIQGDI
-642 SYMTEVIEIRTKKII
+642 SYLTEEIEIRGKKII
-657 SLRTSE
+657 SLRVAE
-663 GKLKEKEYLLKH
+663 EKLKEKEYLLKH
-675 VLFLLGEIDGFIS
+675 VLFLLGEVDGFIS
-688 TDIVEG
+688 NDIVEG

-714 RYEIANISSTMRKI
+714 RYEITNISSTMRKI
-728 KDRVSHGLTL
+728 KDRISHGLTL

-820 RQIFLIS
+820 KQIFLIS
-827 HAEINEEEENNYHSI
+827 HAEINEEENNYHSI
-842 VINDDEN
+842 VINDNEN

>member
-1 MKILKIESKNF
+1 
-12 KPFDN
+12 
-17 ISIPYEG
+17 
-24 YLGEGFFIIK
+24 
-34 GKNSMGKTSIIESI
+34 
-48 LWGLLGEHLMAEKDR
+48 
-63 KSIIKTGESKC
+63 
-74 EVAITFEISDI
+74 
-85 LYRVIRTIEVIRKRN
+85 
-100 SLPESQNDLVKS
+100 
-112 SALLFKK
+112 
-119 EKNEDKFIQLCRGP
+119 
-133 NIVNQ
+133 
-138 EIESLLGVYPEVIEK
+138 
-153 TVYIR
+153 
-158 QKEVDKL
+158 
-165 ALADPSELRELIKNL
+165 
-180 FGLNDFDDHI
+180 
-190 KKYLKNQIN
+190 
-199 NINEEIKDLKIQIG
+199 
-213 SLLTEQN
+213 
-220 ELEKEKQIL
+220 
-229 EEKEEKLSLKLQE
+229 
-242 IKKDKSTLMSYPSQE
+242 
-257 ILHKIKVII
+257 
-266 EKIEKHKKDLD
+266 
-277 YREKM
+277 M

-314 SKELQEFPPKDSIR
+314 SKELQEYPPKDSIR
-328 KISDILKGI
+328 KASDILKGI

-452 ENSFKKEISQLE
+452 ENSFKKEINQLE

-530 ISSISDIENNI
+530 ISSISEIENNI

-585 NKLNLQTFCNDIK
+585 NKLNLQTFCDDIK

-628 EEKAKIIENIQGDI
+628 EEKAKTIENIQGDI
-642 SYMTEVIEIRTKKII
+642 SYLTEEIQIRTKKII
-657 SLRTSE
+657 SLRTAE
-663 GKLKEKEYLLKH
+663 EKLKEKEYLLKH

-728 KDRVSHGLTL
+728 KDRISHGLTL

-827 HAEINEEEENNYHSI
+827 HAEINEEENNYHSI
-842 VINDDEN
+842 VINDNEN

>member
-242 IKKDKSTLMSYPSQE
+242 IKIDKSTLMSYPSQE

-314 SKELQEFPPKDSIR
+314 SKELQEYPPKDSIR
-328 KISDILKGI
+328 KASDILKGI

-417 YIQDKDKCPICSSYI
+417 YIQDKDKCPICSSDI

-452 ENSFKKEISQLE
+452 ENSFKKEINQLE

-479 ARQLIEVIV
+479 VRQLIEVIV

-515 NNELNHLNSRIIDDL
+515 NNELNHLNSRIFDDL
-530 ISSISDIENNI
+530 ISSISEIENNI

-642 SYMTEVIEIRTKKII
+642 SYLTEEIEIRTKKII
-657 SLRTSE
+657 SLRTAE
-663 GKLKEKEYLLKH
+663 EKLKEKEYLLKH

-728 KDRVSHGLTL
+728 KDRISHGLTL

-827 HAEINEEEENNYHSI
+827 HAEINEEENNYHSI
-842 VINDDEN
+842 VINDNEN

>member
-85 LYRVIRTIEVIRKRN
+85 LYRVIRTIEVIRKRK

-220 ELEKEKQIL
+220 ELEKEKKIV

-282 YNYKKENIL
+282 YNYKKENVL

-314 SKELQEFPPKDSIR
+314 SKELQEYPPKDSIR
-328 KISDILKGI
+328 KASDILKGI

-530 ISSISDIENNI
+530 ISSISEIENNI

-642 SYMTEVIEIRTKKII
+642 SYLTEEIEIRTKKII
-657 SLRTSE
+657 SLRTAE
-663 GKLKEKEYLLKH
+663 EKLKEKEYLLKH

-728 KDRVSHGLTL
+728 KDRISHGLTL

-782 VEKKVPMI
+782 VEKKY
-790 NFIIMDE
+790 
-797 PMTSLDEFRRNVIM
+797 L
-811 NILMKDQSF
+811 
-820 RQIFLIS
+820 
-827 HAEINEEEENNYHSI
+827 
-842 VINDDEN
+842 
-849 SKRMVEY
+849 
-856 FH
+856 

>member
-85 LYRVIRTIEVIRKRN
+85 LYRVIRTIEVIRKRK
-100 SLPESQNDLVKS
+100 SFEDPQNDLVKS

-165 ALADPSELRELIKNL
+165 ALANPSELRELIKNL

-229 EEKEEKLSLKLQE
+229 EDKEEKLELKLQE

-257 ILHKIKVII
+257 KLNKIKVII
-266 EKIEKHKKDLD
+266 ENIEKYKKDLD
-277 YREKM
+277 YTEKM
-282 YNYKKENIL
+282 YNYKKENVL

-300 QDKIFLLNSKISNL
+300 QDKIFLLNSKILKL
-314 SKELQEFPPKDSIR
+314 SRELKEYPPKDSIR
-328 KISDILKGI
+328 TASDILKGI
-337 INDEQQIRNLV
+337 DNDEKQIRNLI
-348 SKSNQK
+348 SKSNEK
-354 LNIDI
+354 LDIDF
-359 QNISINNV
+359 QNMSINNI

-377 QIELEKTDKERIS
+377 QIELEKNNKERIS
-390 ILNIMEEH
+390 ILAIMEEH
-398 KKILTSNQ
+398 KKLVTSNQ
-406 LLYEIQNNSIK
+406 LLYEIQNKSIK
-417 YIQDKDKCPICSSYI
+417 YIQDRDKCPICNSKI
-432 NDKNTLI
+432 NEKNTLI
-439 FDLKRERENIFNK
+439 LDLKRKRENIFNK
-452 ENSFKKEISQLE
+452 ENSFKKEINQLE

-479 ARQLIEVIV
+479 SRQLIDVIV

-498 FNFYDEL
+498 VNFYNEV
-505 NSISEVYKKY
+505 NSISEIYKKY
-515 NNELNHLNSRIIDDL
+515 DKLYNLNSRIIDDL
-530 ISSISDIENNI
+530 ISSISEIENKI
-541 FSSKELVKNF
+541 FSSKELIKNF
-551 KERIESEKIKLEKMK
+551 QERIELEKIKLEKMK

-579 FLKLES
+579 LLKLQS
-585 NKLNLQTFCNDIK
+585 NKLNLQTYCDDIK

-613 IDDLISKRLNVTVRI
+613 IDELISKRLNITVRI

-642 SYMTEVIEIRTKKII
+642 SYLTEEIEIRKKKII
-657 SLRTSE
+657 DLRVAE
-663 GKLKEKEYLLKH
+663 EKLKEKEYLLKH

-688 TDIVEG
+688 NDIVEG

-728 KDRVSHGLTL
+728 KDRISHGLTL

-769 ISKLMSTIRPFKH
+769 ISKLMSTIRPFKYL
-782 VEKKVPMI
+782 EKKVPMI

-820 RQIFLIS
+820 KQIFLIS
-827 HAEINEEEENNYHSI
+827 HAEINEEENNYHSI
-842 VINDDEN
+842 VINDNES

>member
-85 LYRVIRTIEVIRKRN
+85 LYRVIRTIEVIRKRK
-100 SLPESQNDLVKS
+100 SFQESQNDLVKS

-242 IKKDKSTLMSYPSQE
+242 IKKDKSTLVSYPSQE

-282 YNYKKENIL
+282 YNYKKENVL

-314 SKELQEFPPKDSIR
+314 SKELQEYPPKDSIR
-328 KISDILKGI
+328 KASDILKGI
-337 INDEQQIRNLV
+337 INDEKQIRNLI

-390 ILNIMEEH
+390 ILNIMEEY
-398 KKILTSNQ
+398 KKLLTSNQ

-530 ISSISDIENNI
+530 ISSISEIENNI

-585 NKLNLQTFCNDIK
+585 NKLNLQTFCDDIK

-628 EEKAKIIENIQGDI
+628 EEKAKTIENIQGDI
-642 SYMTEVIEIRTKKII
+642 SYLTEEIEIRTKKII
-657 SLRTSE
+657 SLRTAE
-663 GKLKEKEYLLKH
+663 EKLKEKEYLLKH

-728 KDRVSHGLTL
+728 KDRISHGLTL

-827 HAEINEEEENNYHSI
+827 HAEINEEENNYHSI
-842 VINDDEN
+842 VINDNEN

>member
-34 GKNSMGKTSIIESI
+34 GKNSMGKTSIIESV

-85 LYRVIRTIEVIRKRN
+85 LYRVIRTIEVIRKRK
-100 SLPESQNDLVKS
+100 SLQDPQNDLVKS

-119 EKNEDKFIQLCRGP
+119 EKNEARFIQLCRGP

-190 KKYLKNQIN
+190 KKYLRNQIN
-199 NINEEIKDLKIQIG
+199 SINEEIKDLKIQIG

-220 ELEKEKQIL
+220 ELEKQKQIL
-229 EEKEEKLSLKLQE
+229 KEKKEKLELKLEE
-242 IKKDKSTLMSYPSQE
+242 IKNDKKTLISYPSPE
-257 ILHKIKVII
+257 KLNKIKVII
-266 EKIEKHKKDLD
+266 ENIEKYKKEVD
-277 YREKM
+277 YKEKM
-282 YNYKKENIL
+282 YNYKKENVL

-300 QDKIFLLNSKISNL
+300 QDKIFLLNSKILNL
-314 SKELQEFPPKDSIR
+314 SKELEEHPPKDSIR
-328 KISDILKGI
+328 KASDILKGI
-337 INDEQQIRNLV
+337 DNDEKQIRNLI
-348 SKSNQK
+348 SKSNEK

-390 ILNIMEEH
+390 ILAIMDGH
-398 KKILTSNQ
+398 KKLLTSNQ

-417 YIQDKDKCPICSSYI
+417 YIQDRDKCPICNSKI

-439 FDLKRERENIFNK
+439 FDLKKAGENIFNK
-452 ENSFKKEISQLE
+452 ENSFKKEINQLE
-464 KKLKKIETELDEKKG
+464 KKLKNIETELDEKKG
-479 ARQLIEVIV
+479 VRQLIEVII

-515 NNELNHLNSRIIDDL
+515 DGLKNLNSRIIDDL
-530 ISSISDIENNI
+530 ISSVSEIENNI

-579 FLKLES
+579 LLKLQS
-585 NKLNLQTFCNDIK
+585 NKLNLQTYCDDIK
-598 VSNIHNLLANFYCNS
+598 VSNIHHLLANFYCNS
-613 IDDLISKRLNVTVRI
+613 IDELISKRLNITVRI
-628 EEKAKIIENIQGDI
+628 EEKAKIIENIQEDI
-642 SYMTEVIEIRTKKII
+642 SYLTEEIEIRGKKII
-657 SLRTSE
+657 SLRVAE
-663 GKLKEKEYLLKH
+663 EKLKEKEYLLKH

-688 TDIVEG
+688 NDIVEG

-714 RYEIANISSTMRKI
+714 RYEIANISSTRRKI
-728 KDRVSHGLTL
+728 KDRISHGLTL

-820 RQIFLIS
+820 KQIFLIS
-827 HAEINEEEENNYHSI
+827 HAEINEEENNYHSI
-842 VINDDEN
+842 VINDNEN

-856 FH
+856 LH

>member
-24 YLGEGFFIIK
+24 YLGEGFFFIK

-48 LWGLLGEHLMAEKDR
+48 LWGLLGEHLMAERDR
-63 KSIIKTGESKC
+63 KSLIKTGESKC

-85 LYRVIRTIEVIRKRN
+85 VYRVIRTIEVTKKRSFHN
-100 SLPESQNDLVKS
+100 PQNDSVKS

-119 EKNEDKFIQLCRGP
+119 ERNEDKFIQLCRGP

-165 ALADPSELRELIKNL
+165 ALADPSELRELIKKL
-180 FGLNDFDDHI
+180 FGLNDFDEHI
-190 KKYLKNQIN
+190 KKNLKNQVN
-199 NINEEIKDLKIQIG
+199 SVNEEVKDLKIQIG

-220 ELEKEKQIL
+220 ELEKQKQIL
-229 EEKEEKLSLKLQE
+229 KEKEEKLELKLEEIKNEKDNLIKFPLQEQLYE
-242 IKKDKSTLMSYPSQE
+242 IKKYIE
-257 ILHKIKVII
+257 NI
-266 EKIEKHKKDLD
+266 EKYKKDLE
-277 YREKM
+277 YTEKM
-282 YNYKKENIL
+282 YTYKKESLL

-300 QDKIFLLNSKISNL
+300 QDKIILLDSKIVEL
-314 SKELQEFPPKDSIR
+314 LKELQEYPPKDSIR
-328 KISDILKGI
+328 RANDILKGI
-337 INDEQQIRNLV
+337 DNDEKQIKNLIL
-348 SKSNQK
+348 KSNEK

-359 QNISINNV
+359 HNISIHNI

-377 QIELEKTDKERIS
+377 QLELEKTDKERIS
-390 ILNIMEEH
+390 ILSILEEH
-398 KKILTSNQ
+398 KKLLTSNQ
-406 LLYEIQNNSIK
+406 LLYEIQTNSIE
-417 YIQDKDKCPICSSYI
+417 YIQDSDTCPICSSSI
-432 NDKNTLI
+432 NENKETLI
-439 FDLKRERENIFNK
+439 FDLKQERENISHK
-452 ENSFKKEISQLE
+452 ENLVKKEINLLE
-464 KKLKKIETELDEKKG
+464 KKLKKTEIEFEEKKE
-479 ARQLIEVIV
+479 ARQLIEVID
-488 TIVNGLIEKR
+488 TIINGIVEKQ

-515 NNELNHLNSRIIDDL
+515 DELTNLNSKIIDDL
-530 ISSISDIENNI
+530 ISTITKIENNI

-551 KERIESEKIKLEKMK
+551 KDRIESEKIKFNQME
-566 KEINIFNKEKNDI
+566 KEINRFKNDKNDI
-579 FLKLES
+579 FCKLQS
-585 NKLNLQTFCNDIK
+585 NKLSLQKYCDNLK
-598 VSNIHNLLANFYCNS
+598 VLNINNLLENFHCNG
-613 IDDLISKRLNVTVRI
+613 IDQLISKRLDISIRI
-628 EEKAKIIENIQGDI
+628 EEKTKIIENIQGDI
-642 SYMTEVIEIRTKKII
+642 SFLIEDIQLRRKKII
-657 SLRTSE
+657 NLRSAE
-663 GKLKEKEYLLKH
+663 EKLKENEYLLKH
-675 VLFLLGEIDGFIS
+675 LLFLLGEVDGFIS

-694 RLSDVLMK
+694 RLSDILMK

-714 RYEIANISSTMRKI
+714 RYEIINISSTMRKI
-728 KDRVSHGLTL
+728 KDRISHGLTL
-738 TLVDNKDH
+738 TLVDNKDN

-797 PMTSLDEFRRNVIM
+797 PLTSLDEFRRNVIM

-820 RQIFLIS
+820 KQIFLIS
-827 HAEINEEEENNYHSI
+827 HAEINEEENNYHSI
-842 VINDDEN
+842 VINDNEN